1 MADWSI
7 TKAQYER
14 NCFSKPL
21 LNGRYEFILNRY
33 AWREYDWMPLSL
45 KSIFYNTSGSF
56 YDNNEPLYSC
66 LETWMTRMAHSQRG
80 GSLWLW
86 LECIGQEYLVNP
98 QTTGF
103 VLREKTSLGTR
114 KCTFVRFKEASV
126 LADLLRSVW
135 VWKGGF
141 FYRCGGV
148 TLVWLYVRALACSQI
163 GGTNPIWDFL
173 LVTAQ
178 GPLRRVFPKN
188 ELEEREEVQ
197 ARLYYIFLVASKYLM
212 VRFYCFRGGSY
223 CCFTCG
229 WANKRLGRNSFVC
242 DSYPMASKKAG
253 YWPFLGNS
261 FLFLEYIRK
270 PLRGVCGW
278 KTG

>member
-66 LETWMTRMAHSQRG
+66 LETWMTRTAHSQRG
-80 GSLWLW
+80 GFIWLW
-86 LECIGQEYLVNP
+86 LECMEQEYLVNP

-103 VLREKTSLGTR
+103 VLGEKTSLGTR

-135 VWKGGF
+135 VWKGGIF
-141 FYRCGGV
+141 RRFLEGCGFSMSWRNLVSWTEEEEENEGRFPASAQRNTRILVSFYWFSFGFLAGFWRLWVSPKG
-148 TLVWLYVRALACSQI
+148 TSLVLCFVLFS
-163 GGTNPIWDFL
+163 
-173 LVTAQ
+173 
-178 GPLRRVFPKN
+178 FPFTQVLCN
-188 ELEEREEVQ
+188 SRTSP
-197 ARLYYIFLVASKYLM
+197 FLVVDFS
-212 VRFYCFRGGSY
+212 V
-223 CCFTCG
+223 
-229 WANKRLGRNSFVC
+229 
-242 DSYPMASKKAG
+242 
-253 YWPFLGNS
+253 
-261 FLFLEYIRK
+261 
-270 PLRGVCGW
+270 
-278 KTG
+278 

>member
-56 YDNNEPLYSC
+56 HDNNEPLYSC
-66 LETWMTRMAHSQRG
+66 LETWMTRAAHSQRG
-80 GSLWLW
+80 GFIWLW
-86 LECIGQEYLVNP
+86 LECMEQEYLVNP

-103 VLREKTSLGTR
+103 VLGEKTSLGTR

-135 VWKGGF
+135 VWNGGAGCSLLWRLGFEMVENYGWKGGLGALCTMAMF
-141 FYRCGGV
+141 DDFGHWPGV
-148 TLVWLYVRALACSQI
+148 
-163 GGTNPIWDFL
+163 
-173 LVTAQ
+173 
-178 GPLRRVFPKN
+178 
-188 ELEEREEVQ
+188 
-197 ARLYYIFLVASKYLM
+197 
-212 VRFYCFRGGSY
+212 
-223 CCFTCG
+223 
-229 WANKRLGRNSFVC
+229 
-242 DSYPMASKKAG
+242 
-253 YWPFLGNS
+253 
-261 FLFLEYIRK
+261 
-270 PLRGVCGW
+270 
-278 KTG
+278 

>member
-56 YDNNEPLYSC
+56 HDNNEPLYSC
-66 LETWMTRMAHSQRG
+66 LETWMTRAAHSQRG
-80 GSLWLW
+80 GSIWLW
-86 LECIGQEYLVNP
+86 LECMEQEYLVNP

-103 VLREKTSLGTR
+103 VLGEKTSLGTR

-135 VWKGGF
+135 VWNGGAGDALWGF
-141 FYRCGGV
+141 LGFEMVEIQWLKFGSLYEGIVFVFCLV
-148 TLVWLYVRALACSQI
+148 TLVTGWGACAKD
-163 GGTNPIWDFL
+163 GFGVCADCFL
-173 LVTAQ
+173 L
-178 GPLRRVFPKN
+178 L
-188 ELEEREEVQ
+188 
-197 ARLYYIFLVASKYLM
+197 
-212 VRFYCFRGGSY
+212 
-223 CCFTCG
+223 
-229 WANKRLGRNSFVC
+229 
-242 DSYPMASKKAG
+242 DST
-253 YWPFLGNS
+253 L
-261 FLFLEYIRK
+261 
-270 PLRGVCGW
+270 
-278 KTG
+278 